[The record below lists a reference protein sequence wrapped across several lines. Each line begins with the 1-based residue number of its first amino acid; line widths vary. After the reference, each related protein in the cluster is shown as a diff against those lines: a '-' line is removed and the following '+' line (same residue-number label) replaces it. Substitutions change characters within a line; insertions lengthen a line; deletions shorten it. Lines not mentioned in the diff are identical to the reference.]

1 MEVFKLFGSI
11 FIDNEAANKSLDSTG
26 DKAKG
31 AGSKIAS
38 GLGSAMKTAAAVGTA
53 VVGATTAVVKGAT
66 DLARS
71 TATAAD
77 EVDKAS
83 QKMGVSAEEYQE
95 LAHAADLCGTNMGT
109 MQTAQKKLLA
119 AGSDLSLTDALMQCA
134 DAEDSVAAAS
144 DLFGEKVA
152 MELAPMLNQGSEGIK
167 AMMQEADDLGIVMSG
182 DTVKAGA
189 ALTDS
194 FTKLEKTAGAV
205 KNQLGAALMPIINQ
219 LVDMLIGAMP
229 TIMGLIDQLTPIITQ
244 MFDIIMPLLET
255 VIKDILPVAFDLIS
269 TLLPVISEI
278 ITAVLPIVIQLL
290 QQLLPPFV
298 QIVKQVLPLVISLI
312 KPLLPLIQP
321 ILNLLTPLLNMIMSL
336 IPPLINIINQVLPPI
351 ISLLTTVLKS
361 ILPPLQTAFN
371 AVATV
376 ITKVFQS
383 ALSGLKPIIENVKGY
398 FQGII
403 DFVTGVFSGNW
414 TKAWNGIKTIFSNI
428 VSGFGNIIKYPINAI
443 ITGINAFINGLN
455 KLKIPDWVPGVG
467 GKGLNIPTIPKLRRG
482 IDYVPYDDY
491 PAYLHEGERVLTRE
505 ENAALSSAA
514 SSSDIAELLENILNL
529 LSGLSSDVV
538 KELIAAMNGMKIS
551 YNDRE
556 LARLIEEHS

>member
-1 MEVFKLFGSI
+1 
-11 FIDNEAANKSLDSTG
+11 
-26 DKAKG
+26 
-31 AGSKIAS
+31 
-38 GLGSAMKTAAAVGTA
+38 
-53 VVGATTAVVKGAT
+53 
-66 DLARS
+66 
-71 TATAAD
+71 
-77 EVDKAS
+77 
-83 QKMGVSAEEYQE
+83 
-95 LAHAADLCGTNMGT
+95 
-109 MQTAQKKLLA
+109 
-119 AGSDLSLTDALMQCA
+119 
-134 DAEDSVAAAS
+134 
-144 DLFGEKVA
+144 
-152 MELAPMLNQGSEGIK
+152 
-167 AMMQEADDLGIVMSG
+167 
-182 DTVKAGA
+182 
-189 ALTDS
+189 
-194 FTKLEKTAGAV
+194 
-205 KNQLGAALMPIINQ
+205 
-219 LVDMLIGAMP
+219 
-229 TIMGLIDQLTPIITQ
+229 
-244 MFDIIMPLLET
+244 
-255 VIKDILPVAFDLIS
+255 
-269 TLLPVISEI
+269 
-278 ITAVLPIVIQLL
+278 
-290 QQLLPPFV
+290 
-298 QIVKQVLPLVISLI
+298 
-312 KPLLPLIQP
+312 
-321 ILNLLTPLLNMIMSL
+321 MIMSL